1 MSPTSPIRIDL
12 ALQGGG
18 AHGAFTWG
26 VLDRLLQE
34 EDLEI
39 VGVSGASA
47 GSMNAAALVSGLA
60 TGGRDGARTL
70 LREFW
75 TRIGEAGAFN
85 PLRSTPWN
93 SMAGNWSLNDTPGYR
108 WLQSFARMAS
118 PYQLNPFNIDPLRR
132 IVGEM
137 FDFDAINGNAST
149 RLFVCATNVETG
161 GARIFRQ
168 PAITVDSILASACL
182 PFAHHAVEID
192 GVPYWD
198 GGFTAN
204 PPLFPLVTEAE
215 ADDLIVVQLNPSNR
229 PGTPKTPAEIDNR
242 LNEISFNTSLVRQLK
257 GIHFLRE
264 LAERGV
270 LVPGTIPDIH
280 LHLISDDE
288 AMLRLDNT
296 SKMNA
301 NLTFLRSLH
310 GLGVGAAESWLAQNR
325 DALGKRSSYTPRYGP
340 DEALNPAR
348 FCLDPARS

>member
-1 MSPTSPIRIDL
+1 MSPTAPIRIDL

-47 GSMNAAALVSGLA
+47 GAMNAAALVSGLNS
-60 TGGRDGARTL
+60 GGGEAARGL
-70 LREFW
+70 LRDFW

-93 SMAGNWSLNDTPGYR
+93 RMTGNWSLNETPGYR

-118 PYQLNPFNIDPLRR
+118 PYQINPFNIDPLRR

-137 FDFDAINGNAST
+137 FDFDAINGST
-149 RLFVCATNVETG
+149 TTKLFVCATNVETG

-182 PFAHHAVEID
+182 PFVHHAVQID

-204 PPLFPLVTEAE
+204 PPLFPLVSEAE
-215 ADDLIVVQLNPSNR
+215 ADDLIVVQLNPSRR
-229 PGTPKTPAEIDNR
+229 PGTPRSAAEIDNR

-264 LAERGV
+264 LSERGV
-270 LVPGTIPDIH
+270 LVPGTIPDIR
-280 LHLISDDE
+280 LHLISDDQ
-288 AMLRLDNT
+288 AMIRLDNT

-310 GLGVGAAESWLAQNR
+310 GLGVATAETWLAQHR
-325 DALGKRSSYTPRYGP
+325 AALGHRSSYTPSYGP

-348 FCLDPARS
+348 FRMDAAQP